1 MPADSER
8 PRAGPVLPHTWRP
21 FGVRLVGM
29 VAGLGLLAVC
39 VAAWIALGE
48 DIRSRFT
55 PFEKLTLVMLGLLG
69 AAVWYA
75 LLRSRLSASDDDVA
89 VVNGFRARHYDWA
102 QIVALRLRRGAPWA
116 EMDLSDGT
124 TVPVM
129 AIQGSDGDRAKT
141 AVREFRRVLA
151 ARTRTRPQRL
161 TPADRSEMVGRNA
174 PSSHTDD
181 ASASYE
187 QPGMTSRGW
196 DQPVALSRRWRRS
209 WAASSTSL
217 WRHSAAR

>member
-1 MPADSER
+1 MPADSE
-8 PRAGPVLPHTWRP
+8 PSAVGPVLPHTWRP
-21 FGVRLVGM
+21 FGVRLVGV

-39 VAAWIALGE
+39 VAAWVALGA

-55 PFEKLTLVMLGLLG
+55 PFQKSTLVLLGLLG

-75 LLRSRLSASDDDVA
+75 LLRSRLSATDDDVA

-102 QIVALRLRRGAPWA
+102 QVVALRLRRGAPWA

-124 TVPVM
+124 TIPVM

-151 ARTRTRPQRL
+151 ARTRT
-161 TPADRSEMVGRNA
+161 DRN
-174 PSSHTDD
+174 D
-181 ASASYE
+181 
-187 QPGMTSRGW
+187 
-196 DQPVALSRRWRRS
+196 
-209 WAASSTSL
+209 
-217 WRHSAAR
+217 